1 MEYQI
6 YVVKYMDLTV
16 LTTKTVQNHKDFK
29 SVLNSLYIVT
39 LFIITLIRRL
49 LRIYKIC
56 KIVYN
61 VNIP

>member
-49 LRIYKIC
+49 LRIYKIR